1 MGRERPLYAKPA
13 VGFGAARSRVA
24 PSFANSP
31 IAMSWITTPDCLT
44 REFRFPDFR
53 TAWAFLTAVAA
64 EAERRDH
71 HPGIWNEYGY
81 VRFELRTHDAANH
94 VTERDHRL
102 ARAIDAIAEAFGP
115 EGHSSAG

>member
-1 MGRERPLYAKPA
+1 
-13 VGFGAARSRVA
+13 
-24 PSFANSP
+24 
-31 IAMSWITTPDCLT
+31 MSWRTSPDCLT
-44 REFRFPDFR
+44 REFHFADFR

-81 VRFELRTHDAANH
+81 VRFELRTHDAVNH

-102 ARAIDAIAEAFGP
+102 AHAIDRIATEFP
-115 EGHSSAG
+115 QDSQSVAG